1 MDMDKQDYRPG
12 MVEKVTGHPVTAAG
26 VTGFAA
32 LAAVA
37 TPAAIFLPGLSS
49 SLVAQRQEKRFQRFV
64 DDAIAYLNKHEEQLR
79 DITDTQYQLINDAVV
94 SALNTLD
101 ERKLEY
107 LRHAISNALYKDVDP
122 IRSASISRIV
132 RDITAEEADF
142 LLRAEP
148 YKHVT
153 LAHTEDPDTLQV
165 DPDSRDAVAMSGLL
179 SLGLLRTNSG
189 WGAGG
194 TSFTQ
199 DASIVRS
206 LLTTPTP

>member
-1 MDMDKQDYRPG
+1 MDKEGYKPDIG
-12 MVEKVTGHPVTAAG
+12 EKIAGHPITATGATGLAAITAA
-26 VTGFAA
+26 
-32 LAAVA
+32 A

-49 SLVAQRQEKRFQRFV
+49 SLAAQRHEKRFQRFV
-64 DDAIAYLNKHEEQLR
+64 NDAIAYLDKHEEQLR
-79 DITDTQYQLINDAVV
+79 GITDTQYQLINDAVV

-153 LAHTEDPDTLQV
+153 LAHTDDPDTLQV

-194 TSFTQ
+194 TSFTH
-199 DASIVRS
+199 DAGIVRN
-206 LLTTPTP
+206 LLKNPEA